1 MKKKQIALA
10 MSLVAI
16 GLLCNGCKKEEIVV
30 APPVVTEQQ
39 IASQSI
45 EEEFAIDKQTYTNAS
60 TQLGYEAILHSLGF
74 SEFYANIDPNVDDQ
88 ITYEYKDLT
97 YNNQSFQLTITRSEA
112 EVTEDWV
119 LYGTKSNKIM
129 NLSPYDPAT
138 YENVSVQETIDEDG
152 LCQKQ
157 DIALY
162 NVKDDTPID
171 YTHCTAYYFPTTGNV
186 YNFVRT
192 YENALEF
199 TITCPEVLLLR
210 KEDIEMMSPVNAQIV
225 WVNGAPVETAEF
237 SIDRDGVKETFRY
250 RVGMTL
256 SAWAT
261 SELNTSNWFVG
272 FDDTV
277 FSADYEYYIPYA
289 NADIRR
295 MTYNGVINAEVNT
308 EYDKAELADSF
319 NYFILPTAQAHL
331 INWDSPLLTTG
342 VRVVGEHTGSGDFGH
357 FHLGT
362 RFSIHD
368 NIQVF
373 INNVNPDVL
382 KDVKLCL
389 VPEPAEV
396 NVLFEHGLAAHNKYS
411 SAFSEALI
419 IPEGTQFS
427 DFTEY
432 KDAPIDNVA
441 VATYI
446 PQEDK
451 NFTSDGSK
459 ALVITYKGRIV
470 YWIHMPLF
478 ATDITHEELEEPE
491 TVMTQEELEQF
502 LKDMEEQG
510 FILEETDLSE
520 DSHAGHNH

>member
-10 MSLVAI
+10 LSLMAI
-16 GLLCNGCKKEEIVV
+16 GLFCNGCKKKE
-30 APPVVTEQQ
+30 VVTPPAVSEQQ
-39 IASQSI
+39 IISQSI
-45 EEEFAIDKQTYTNAS
+45 EEEFTIDKQIYTNAS
-60 TQLGYEAILHSLGF
+60 TQNGYEAILHSLGF
-74 SEFYANIDPNVDDQ
+74 SEFYANIDPNMGNP
-88 ITYEYKDLT
+88 ITYEYRDLT
-97 YNNQSFQLTITRSEA
+97 YNNQSFKLTITRSE
-112 EVTEDWV
+112 EGMSEDWV

-129 NLSPYDPAT
+129 NLSPYDPTT
-138 YENVSVQETIDEDG
+138 YTNVSVQETEDEHG
-152 LCQKQ
+152 LYQKQ
-157 DIALY
+157 DIALF
-162 NVKDDTPID
+162 NVKNDTPMD

-192 YENALEF
+192 YEDAMEF
-199 TITCPEVLLLR
+199 TITCPEVLLLQ
-210 KEDIEMMSPVNAQIV
+210 KEAIEIMSPVNAQIV

-237 SIDRDGVKETFRY
+237 SICRDGVKETFRY

-289 NADIRR
+289 NVDIRR
-295 MTYNGVINAEVNT
+295 MTYDGIINAEINT
-308 EYDKAELADSF
+308 EYDKTELADSF

-331 INWDSPLLTTG
+331 VNWDSPLLTTG
-342 VRVVGEHTGSGDFGH
+342 VRVMGEYTGSGDFGH

-362 RFSIHD
+362 RFSVND

-382 KDVKLCL
+382 KDIKLCL
-389 VPEPAEV
+389 VPEPAEI

-411 SAFSEALI
+411 NDFTESLI
-419 IPEGTQFS
+419 IPEGTEFY
-427 DFTEY
+427 DFVEYTE
-432 KDAPIDNVA
+432 APIDNVA
-441 VATYI
+441 VATYA
-446 PQEDK
+446 PQEDE
-451 NFTSDGSK
+451 NFTFDGSK
-459 ALVITYKGRIV
+459 ALVITYKGRII

-478 ATDITHEELEEPE
+478 ATEIIQEELNEPE
-491 TVMTQEELEQF
+491 LIMTQEELEQY

-510 FILEETDLSE
+510 FILEEIDSPIAPHE
-520 DSHAGHNH
+520 DHNH